1 MAHLTQCLVESEEK
15 AQEFKY
21 EIKIHLGAK
30 RDLAKENRVLRQ
42 QLEAADRELA
52 RARERAVP
60 PERVVVT
67 GKGRCFHHEGCH
79 HIYRNY
85 NQTHIYNI
93 CNHCRAMFQQ
103 MMRRHLRVPNF
114 TVPRRVRME
123 LWRAFTDAHAFTV
136 SKLVSLEFS
145 SRLHRT
151 ADLRRGD
158 ET

>member
-1 MAHLTQCLVESEEK
+1 MTSRERACGLRDELAGAQRPEASDNDNTNDDFDEREVLKDQVITLRDKVAHLTQCLVESEEK

-42 QLEAADRELA
+42 QLEAADRELI

-93 CNHCRAMFQQ
+93 CNHCRAMFN
-103 MMRRHLRVPNF
+103 R
-114 TVPRRVRME
+114 
-123 LWRAFTDAHAFTV
+123 
-136 SKLVSLEFS
+136 
-145 SRLHRT
+145 
-151 ADLRRGD
+151 
-158 ET
+158 